1 LTEGENATY
10 ANHVGGASPN
20 FDLQEMSV
28 EVDVA
33 EGATLRVGIRT
44 DNRRQD
50 GTLDTGSAASGWFK
64 VDYFRVELVEPT
76 TAVNRVAAERSSVS
90 QAYDLSGLPVN
101 SLRHGRMYILDG
113 MKIMY

>member
-1 LTEGENATY
+1 
-10 ANHVGGASPN
+10 
-20 FDLQEMSV
+20 MSV

-64 VDYFRVELVEPT
+64 VDYFRVELVSRP
-76 TAVNRVAAERSSVS
+76 AAERSSVS